1 MRGSPD
7 VGVGP
12 GRFHQF
18 GWVHVIRNVEGAN
31 IDMNEFG
38 TPEHVAPGILRDL
51 YGSAKEVAKEATKRA
66 GA

>member
-1 MRGSPD
+1 M
-7 VGVGP
+7 
-12 GRFHQF
+12 
-18 GWVHVIRNVEGAN
+18 IRNVEGVN